1 MRHDT
6 PTSQPQ
12 SSKQPKLVGP
22 SHEEE
27 LELLDGLLSGRE
39 SAWRLFHEQYDRLI
53 YRCIRKVTHGFA
65 AVVRSEDE
73 REIYSNLIVQ
83 LLSNDM
89 KKLRSFDP
97 ERGSRLGTWLG
108 LLATHA
114 AYDYLRALRREVP
127 RVPLSEAE
135 TTCYEGCSPF
145 DQVERKEQSRMVETL
160 MSMLSRKDQQFVA
173 LYFNRGLSPEAV
185 ADAMQ
190 ISVKT
195 VYSKKHKIQSRL
207 EGIVASLNGTHD
219 ASAVAA

>member
-1 MRHDT
+1 MRRETNIT
-6 PTSQPQ
+6 PPQ
-12 SSKQPKLVGP
+12 STTSPTVASP
-22 SHEEE
+22 SRDEE
-27 LELLDGLLSGRE
+27 LTLLDGLLRSDE
-39 SAWRLFHEQYDRLI
+39 AAWRRFHTQYDRLI
-53 YRCIRKVTHGFA
+53 YRCIRKVTHGFS

-97 ERGSRLGTWLG
+97 DRGSRLGTWLG

-114 AYDYLRALRREVP
+114 AYDYLRSLRREVP
-127 RVPLSEAE
+127 RVPLSEAD
-135 TTCYEGCSPF
+135 TTCCDGASPF
-145 DQVERKEQSRMVETL
+145 EQVERKEQRSVIRSL
-160 MSMLSRKDQQFVA
+160 MAQLSPKDQRFVA
-173 LYFNRGLSPEAV
+173 LYFNRGLTPEAV

-207 EGIVASLNGTHD
+207 EAIVASMNDISG
-219 ASAVAA
+219 ARAAA